1 MSLKNPFIGQLDRKI
16 KILEP
21 TTIRNT
27 TGEEEVVLN
36 LLFEPWAQ
44 MMDVS
49 GDEDVEGKIR
59 HLINR
64 AYVIRHNPL
73 FLPKNTELVLE
84 DEGIKYRIIHFM
96 LMGRKRFIQLKV
108 ELYE

>member
-44 MMDVS
+44 MMEVS

-59 HLINR
+59 HYTNR
-64 AYVIRHNPL
+64 AYVIRYNAL

>member
-21 TTIRNT
+21 ATIRNT

-59 HLINR
+59 H
-64 AYVIRHNPL
+64 Y
-73 FLPKNTELVLE
+73 F
-84 DEGIKYRIIHFM
+84 
-96 LMGRKRFIQLKV
+96 
-108 ELYE
+108 